1 MNVHDVPSSLGYIS
15 LRGVSKDY
23 QRGRVTVPVLDRVDL
38 DFGLGEFVAL
48 MGRSGSG
55 KSTLLNLIGGL
66 DQPSA
71 GEVSVGGVPIHRL
84 ARRQLSQ
91 WRGRTVGLVFQF
103 YNLLPALT
111 AAQNVELPLMLQ
123 GVAAAERRRRV
134 ADALTLVGLADR
146 CDHKPCELS
155 GGQQQRVAIAR
166 ALVADPEILLCDEPT
181 GDLDQAN
188 GLHVMQIL
196 RILHAEHGKTIL
208 VATHDP
214 QVASFAQRTLR
225 LDALRAQEEVLS

>member
-1 MNVHDVPSSLGYIS
+1 MNLNDGLSTLGYIS

-23 QRGRVTVPVLDRVDL
+23 QRGCVTVPVLDRVDL

-66 DQPSA
+66 DLPSA
-71 GEVSVGGVPIHRL
+71 GQVSVGGVPINRL
-84 ARRQLSQ
+84 KRRELSQ
-91 WRGRTVGLVFQF
+91 WRGRSIGLVFQF

-111 AAQNVELPLMLQ
+111 AAQNVELPLMMQHVSL
-123 GVAAAERRRRV
+123 AERRERV
-134 ADALTLVGLADR
+134 ANALALVGLAER
-146 CDHKPCELS
+146 RDHRPSELS

-181 GDLDQAN
+181 GDLDHAN
-188 GLHVMQIL
+188 GMHVMEIL

-214 QVASFAQRTLR
+214 QVAAFAQRTLR
-225 LDALRAQEEVLS
+225 LDELRAREEVKV